1 MSALGRAGGN
11 RSAMLRGR
19 ATAANVGL
27 MACIAAL
34 LLALASASTIA
45 AFDAA
50 PMAAH
55 EGELVHG
62 AGGVADWRR
71 RACVGSHTIFPT
83 CLATCFH
90 AASANNGFAAGPPLV
105 SARRLSSEAVPTP
118 LPSSE
123 CY

>member
-1 MSALGRAGGN
+1 
-11 RSAMLRGR
+11 MLRGR

-34 LLALASASTIA
+34 LLAPLASASTIA

-50 PMAAH
+50 PVAAH

-62 AGGVADWRR
+62 AVSVYGARGVADWRR
-71 RACVGSHTIFPT
+71 RACVEGLAHNLFPT